1 MKPLKTVHFDF
12 RAKIFVAVVVMSL
25 VAFLASDMTIY
36 LLITLLTFYL
46 AVQGLAKH
54 AFAYLAVALVLTV
67 MRIFSGGNG
76 ITVLLPEM
84 FLFMLLRT
92 MLSS

>member
-12 RAKIFVAVVVMSL
+12 RVKIFVAVVVMSL

-54 AFAYLAVALVLTV
+54 AFD
-67 MRIFSGGNG
+67 
-76 ITVLLPEM
+76 
-84 FLFMLLRT
+84 
-92 MLSS
+92 